1 MKKQLIAVCA
11 LAAASFASA
20 GAPQNCAR
28 SSLGDAQNKLMRAI
42 ADGMEGIQTA
52 LDDSHDAEPPDEDS
66 FTTESAAEIFADI
79 VNENFDAVKGS
90 FNSAIGK
97 GKLAIA
103 FKKAV
108 KDDVNHQND
117 GHQKAKA
124 TQL

>member
-1 MKKQLIAVCA
+1 
-11 LAAASFASA
+11 
-20 GAPQNCAR
+20 
-28 SSLGDAQNKLMRAI
+28 MRAI

-52 LDDSHDAEPPDEDS
+52 LDDSHDAEPPDEDC

-79 VNENFDAVKGS
+79 VEENFDAVKGS

-108 KDDVNHQND
+108 KDDLNHQND